1 VQPQLFGYC
10 GLIGIWEEVL
20 SGKKSKD
27 EGKIQESGSEI
38 KIQVQVQMSDA
49 LTLALDTC
57 T

>member
-1 VQPQLFGYC
+1 MQPQLFGYC